1 MHRLKTFALKRPF
14 LFGLSMI
21 FIYSMITAISYPVH
35 YLFPENEAGIFYGD
49 AFSKAIAFVL
59 FLFVLWGFGWLR
71 PSGLRKINL
80 GWSWAMIL
88 IVLIYKVLTTIHAFT
103 GSVILVIPN
112 TPASVAES
120 VYLFPAALVE
130 EVMYRGVVL
139 LAMIAAWGDTKKG
152 IVKAVLLSSILFGM
166 LHLLNA
172 IANPFGMVL
181 FQAVIVSL
189 PGILYAALFLR
200 TGSLWPAI
208 IIHWLT
214 NASLNA
220 KIATMES
227 FSETPQM
234 WIQWGVYL
242 LPLVVFS
249 FYLIWKLPVDFRIE
263 GLVTDMEPAVIG

>member
-1 MHRLKTFALKRPF
+1 MHRLKTYALKRPF
-14 LFGLSMI
+14 LFGFLMI
-21 FIYSMITAISYPVH
+21 FIYAMITAISYPVH
-35 YLFPENEAGIFYGD
+35 YLFPENEVGILYGD
-49 AFSKAIAFVL
+49 AVSKAIAFIL
-59 FLFVLWGFGWLR
+59 FVFVLWGLGWLR

-120 VYLFPAALVE
+120 VYSFPTALVE
-130 EVMYRGVVL
+130 EAMYRGVVL

-152 IVKAVLLSSILFGM
+152 IVKAILLSSILFGM

-249 FYLIWKLPVDFRIE
+249 FYLIWKLPMDFRIE
-263 GLVTDMEPAVIG
+263 GLVTDKEPAVIG